1 MLGVSLAVEF
11 VCIKIMQLEFWFSA
25 GSSIANAEQ
34 RSILYT
40 QLAKELDEKGAV
52 FLKQGQ
58 TSQSLSVSDLFTLKD
73 GTVMP
78 VLKVI

>member
-1 MLGVSLAVEF
+1 MNNNPGKF
-11 VCIKIMQLEFWFSA
+11 VCIKVMQLEFWFAA

-52 FLKQGQ
+52 FLEQGQ